1 MKKFVVIMISALVLF
16 TFLMLNYLLWDKE
29 NLQKQRETDK
39 IEQDWLRG
47 QNRILTAT
55 VEELEQTTAK
65 LEKEVKEYKDR
76 VTTLEGQLQLYRQ
89 RENDNIEKIA
99 QLSAIVKL
107 YKTLLGDSVKETID
121 NWLSAINRKE
131 YEESF
136 RYLGEGFTF
145 SGRKYD
151 KTSYI
156 NMISAIDSIIIA
168 GDAGNAADEP
178 FKIIED
184 GDYDNINARV
194 VVQAYIID
202 EIKDNIPGMDDGI
215 NIMEFKLKYNT
226 SSNKWEILSIVT
238 KYTGN
243 A

>member
-1 MKKFVVIMISALVLF
+1 
-16 TFLMLNYLLWDKE
+16 
-29 NLQKQRETDK
+29 
-39 IEQDWLRG
+39 
-47 QNRILTAT
+47 
-55 VEELEQTTAK
+55 
-65 LEKEVKEYKDR
+65 
-76 VTTLEGQLQLYRQ
+76 
-89 RENDNIEKIA
+89 
-99 QLSAIVKL
+99 
-107 YKTLLGDSVKETID
+107 
-121 NWLSAINRKE
+121 
-131 YEESF
+131 
-136 RYLGEGFTF
+136 
-145 SGRKYD
+145 
-151 KTSYI
+151 
-156 NMISAIDSIIIA
+156 MISAIDSIIIA